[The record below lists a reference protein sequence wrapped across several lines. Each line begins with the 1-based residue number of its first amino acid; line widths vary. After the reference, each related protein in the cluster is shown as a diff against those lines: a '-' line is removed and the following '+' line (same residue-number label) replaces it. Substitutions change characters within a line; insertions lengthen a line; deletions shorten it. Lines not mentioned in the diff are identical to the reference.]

1 MAFAK
6 LSGALLARKDGRAA
20 PTLAEL
26 VSVPTAARG
35 AAEPPAVAQSSTAQS
50 PTVQAPTSP
59 ASQPLPA
66 AQISNAEAEQRLAE
80 RLKALKLPAF
90 LAEHD
95 RLAQEC
101 AAEGLDH
108 SQYLLRLAELELSQR
123 QQRTIDRRIKTAR
136 FPAVKSLD
144 EFDFAAVPSLD
155 KDLVLQLARGDYIA
169 QRANV
174 VILGNG
180 GTGKTHI
187 ALGLGLAAC
196 QQELS
201 VGFVNAG
208 LLAHQLLDIRDEW
221 RMLRL
226 QQRLAAYK
234 VLIIDELGYAP
245 LSGGSA
251 GLLFET
257 VSQRHER
264 GSTIITGNLPFEEW
278 GDVFG
283 AAELANAVVER
294 LTHRVHIL
302 EMHGQSYHHR
312 GRADR
317 RR

>member
-35 AAEPPAVAQSSTAQS
+35 AAEPPSAAQSSAA
-50 PTVQAPTSP
+50 QAPTAP
-59 ASQPLPA
+59 ASRPRSA
-66 AQISNAEAEQRLAE
+66 AQGSSAEAEELLAE

-90 LAEHD
+90 LSEHD
-95 RLAQEC
+95 RLAREC
-101 AAEGLDH
+101 EAEGLDH
-108 SQYLLRLAELELSQR
+108 SQYLLRLAELELSER
-123 QQRTIDRRIKTAR
+123 KRRTTERRIKAAR

-144 EFDFAAVPSLD
+144 EFDFAAIPSLD
-155 KDLVLQLARGDYIA
+155 EDLIRQLAAGDYIA
-169 QRANV
+169 RRENI
-174 VILGNG
+174 VILGSG
-180 GTGKTHI
+180 GTGKTHL

-201 VGFVNAG
+201 VGFVNAS

-245 LSGGSA
+245 LSGAGA

-264 GSTIITGNLPFEEW
+264 GSTIITSNLPFEQW
-278 GDVFG
+278 ADIFG
-283 AAELANAVVER
+283 SAELANAVVER
-294 LTHRVHIL
+294 LTHRVHII
-302 EMHGQSYHHR
+302 EVPGRSYHR
-312 GRADR
+312 GQADR